1 MPEYHPPAFHVAA
14 DIVIYTVRERRLEVL
29 LIQRGRPPFQGCWA
43 VPGGFVEVD
52 EDVDRA
58 AHRELEEETGV
69 SGLRLEQFHA
79 LGAPGRD
86 PRGRVVSVAYFTL
99 VAPEHVK
106 PRAADDAANAQW
118 FDADKLPSLAF
129 DHGEMLTLARRRLSA
144 EIEVSALAAPLLPKQ
159 FALAELRSLHELAR
173 GERLDPARFRKRIL
187 ALEII
192 EETGKS
198 RKTAGRSARLYRF
211 KRRGTA

>member
-1 MPEYHPPAFHVAA
+1 MPEYHPPAFHVTA
-14 DIVIYTVRERRLEVL
+14 DIVIYTIREERLEVL
-29 LIQRGRPPFQGCWA
+29 LIQRGRPPFQGRWA

-79 LGAPGRD
+79 FGAPGRD
-86 PRGRVVSVAYFTL
+86 PRGRVVTVAYLTL
-99 VAPEHVK
+99 VASDRIK

-118 FDADKLPSLAF
+118 FDADKLPALAF
-129 DHGEMLTLARRRLSA
+129 DHDQILALARCRLSA
-144 EIEVSALAAPLLPKQ
+144 EIELSVLAAPLLPKQ
-159 FALAELRSLHELAR
+159 FTLGELRALHEVVR
-173 GERLDPARFRKRIL
+173 GEQLDPARFRKRIL

-198 RKTAGRSARLYRF
+198 RKSGGRAARWYRF
-211 KRRGTA
+211 RRGRKA